1 MTKDDLVYVGHMLD
15 TAEKAFGKVQGV
27 PRQQF
32 EEDENLRLALTHLIQ
47 VIGEAAARVS
57 REFRELHPEIPWKAI
72 VGMRQKVVHDYL
84 NVDEEVVWDTVSREI
99 LPLVDELKKIM
110 KGLP

>member
-1 MTKDDLVYVGHMLD
+1 
-15 TAEKAFGKVQGV
+15 
-27 PRQQF
+27 
-32 EEDENLRLALTHLIQ
+32 
-47 VIGEAAARVS
+47 
-57 REFRELHPEIPWKAI
+57 
-72 VGMRQKVVHDYL
+72 VHDYL